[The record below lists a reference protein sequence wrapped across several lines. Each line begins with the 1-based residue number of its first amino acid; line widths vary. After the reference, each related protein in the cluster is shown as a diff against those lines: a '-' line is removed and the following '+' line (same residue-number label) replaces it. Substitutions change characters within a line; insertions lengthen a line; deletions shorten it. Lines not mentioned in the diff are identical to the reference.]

1 MLLNTFWSTAFGY
14 YTKLKKILESSLKE
28 GVLPISQ
35 TAYLIILHMHVLVY
49 RLAMCFLNRII
60 WGHCVK
66 TTLWDPTLEDSSLVH
81 LMKRLKK
88 KKMAKSSL
96 NDSDD
101 QSGLGNTAHISGN
114 IK

>member
-1 MLLNTFWSTAFGY
+1 MR
-14 YTKLKKILESSLKE
+14 
-28 GVLPISQ
+28 VLG
-35 TAYLIILHMHVLVY
+35 Y

-66 TTLWDPTLEDSSLVH
+66 TILWDPALEDSSLVH
-81 LMKRLKK
+81 LMKRL